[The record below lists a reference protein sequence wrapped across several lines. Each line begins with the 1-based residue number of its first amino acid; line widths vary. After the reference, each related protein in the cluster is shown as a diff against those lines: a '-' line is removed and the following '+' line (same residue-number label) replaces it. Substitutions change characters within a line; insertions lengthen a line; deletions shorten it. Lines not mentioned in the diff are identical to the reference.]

1 MTIPFLENYHFDNPY
16 WFLALLLIPA
26 MAVWY
31 FLQKDKT
38 YANLNLP
45 SLEAFGESSW
55 RGRLTILLPILRAL
69 TVLSL
74 IFALARPQQTLKE
87 EEITADG
94 VDIFLAMDLSPS
106 MLAQDFNP
114 DRLTVSKM
122 VAAEFIDK
130 RKYDRI
136 GLSVFAREAFTQCPL
151 TTDHRVLKMF
161 LDDLECGI
169 LEAGTAIGMGLA
181 SAINR
186 LKDSKAKSKIIII
199 LTDGSNNSGYIQ
211 PLQAAEIAK
220 ELDIKIYAIG
230 IGSMG
235 KARTPA
241 GRNRRTGELM
251 FRYEQVEFDESLLQQ
266 LTKITGGLYYRATSR
281 VVLEEIY
288 EQINTLEKTKIE
300 VTTIKRY
307 SEEFYFFAFLGI
319 VFLVLEILLRYTVF
333 RTIP

>member
-1 MTIPFLENYHFDNPY
+1 MTIPFLENYQFENPY
-16 WFLALLLIPA
+16 WFIALLLIPA
-26 MAVWY
+26 LAVWY
-31 FLQKDKT
+31 FLQKEKT

-55 RGRLTILLPILRAL
+55 RGKLTILLPILRGL

-74 IFALARPQQTLKE
+74 VFALARPQQTLKE

-94 VDIFLAMDLSPS
+94 VDIFLVMDLSPS
-106 MLAQDFNP
+106 MLSQDFNP

-122 VAAEFIDK
+122 VASEFIDK

-136 GLSVFAREAFTQCPL
+136 GLSVFSAEAFTQCPL
-151 TTDHRVLKMF
+151 TTDHRILKNF
-161 LDDLECGI
+161 LDGLEYGI
-169 LEAGTAIGMGLA
+169 LDDGTAIGMGLA

-186 LKDSKAKSKIIII
+186 LKDSEAKSKIIIL
-199 LTDGSNNSGYIQ
+199 LTDGDNNSGYIQ

-230 IGSMG
+230 VGSRG
-235 KARTPA
+235 YANTPYTMDA
-241 GRNRRTGELM
+241 DGELL
-251 FRYEQVEFDESLLQQ
+251 FRKTKVDFDEELLKQ
-266 LTKITGGLYYRATSR
+266 LTAKTGGLYYRATSR
-281 VVLEEIY
+281 KKLEEIY
-288 EQINTLEKTKIE
+288 DEINGLEKTKIE

-307 SEEFYFFAFLGI
+307 SEEFYLFAFLGI